1 MFADYILGMSAPE
14 SDALLTTLAAHLT
27 DEARVYDHCWQ
38 AGDMV
43 LWDNWRM
50 LHCARGVPDGM
61 YREVHRTSIAGDYA
75 LGRVL
80 MEEPAL
86 L

>member
-1 MFADYILGMSAPE
+1 LNA
-14 SDALLTTLAAHLT
+14 
-27 DEARVYDHCWQ
+27 YDHMWQ
-38 AGDMV
+38 PGDMV

-61 YREVHRTSIAGDYA
+61 YREVHGTSIAGDYA

-80 MEEPAL
+80 EA
-86 L
+86 